1 MTEFSVSAYHRKQ
14 TCVPSLP
21 TKRFYW
27 LFIFFYFFNQNKDFS
42 LSSETLT
49 IISMNDYT
57 PANFL
62 ELRKKA
68 EEKLANLS
76 APENLNLLEGDVMKK
91 YHELQVY
98 QIELEMLLDEL
109 KIQNEE
115 KENRSAEL
123 ILANIELVFQNE
135 EKVKRA
141 AELVVANKELAFQ
154 NQEKALRETELQKME
169 EIKHFNTF
177 FIGRELKMIELK
189 EEINKLL
196 QKAGLEKKYFT

>member
-1 MTEFSVSAYHRKQ
+1 
-14 TCVPSLP
+14 
-21 TKRFYW
+21 
-27 LFIFFYFFNQNKDFS
+27 
-42 LSSETLT
+42 
-49 IISMNDYT
+49 MNDYT